1 MHTHPPSAH
10 VCTPITH
17 AGLLTQYWDG
27 KPRLNRWLPKA
38 LGLDATASKKERRY
52 LELVGRYIVMAH
64 VARLLEPGCKFDHA
78 VLLRGPQGMGK
89 STLVQALVGAGHYS
103 DVPAE
108 FKNGSMRHLPP
119 SECILAYE
127 LTELSMFS
135 RAEIEGV
142 KAFLSCCTDRF
153 RAPDSTWIVVKP
165 RQFVVWCSSGECDYL
180 SDATNRR
187 FWVVDVAKPVNTAW
201 LHKHRAQL
209 FAEAH
214 HRFRQGKRFTPSAR
228 QEERYFVP
236 AALRASKK
244 GGAA

>member
-1 MHTHPPSAH
+1 MSS
-10 VCTPITH
+10 ITH
-17 AGLLTQYWDG
+17 ACPLLTQFWDG

-52 LELVGRYIVMAH
+52 LELVGRYIAMAH

-103 DVPAE
+103 DVPTE
-108 FKNGSMRHLPP
+108 FKNGSMRFLPAN
-119 SECILAYE
+119 EGILAYE

-142 KAFLSCCTDRF
+142 KAWVSRSTDRF
-153 RAPDSTWIVVKP
+153 RAPYSSGMEEKP
-165 RQFVVWCSSGECDYL
+165 RQFIVWCTSSERDYL
-180 SDATNRR
+180 RDATNRR

-228 QEERYFVP
+228 QEERYFAP